1 MGFDAKSFLAFFIL
15 VSEKLDTK
23 LSDNLLKKA
32 LFWGDFSC
40 ECRGENGFK
49 AIPIPLRK
57 YNKT

>member
-15 VSEKLDTK
+15 VSEKFDTK

-32 LFWGDFSC
+32 LFWGYFSC

-49 AIPIPLRK
+49 AIPISLRK
-57 YNKT
+57 

>member
-15 VSEKLDTK
+15 ASEKLDTK
-23 LSDNLLKKA
+23 LSDNLVKKA

-57 YNKT
+57 